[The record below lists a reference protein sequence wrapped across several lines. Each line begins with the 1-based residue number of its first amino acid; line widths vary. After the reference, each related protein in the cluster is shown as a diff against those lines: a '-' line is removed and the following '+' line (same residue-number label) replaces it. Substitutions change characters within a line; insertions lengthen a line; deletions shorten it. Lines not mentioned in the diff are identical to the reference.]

1 MVAVG
6 KMMICQLIVTVS
18 FYIANITKWL
28 QLQKD
33 DIQY

>member
-6 KMMICQLIVTVS
+6 KMMICQLIVTMS
-18 FYIANITKWL
+18 FDITNITKWL

-33 DIQY
+33 DNQY